1 MVIVTHE
8 LESIYKIAHR
18 VLMLDKEARGMI
30 AEGTPLELKEHS
42 TDPRVKS
49 FFLRKLPATPTEQR
63 FYDN

>member
-1 MVIVTHE
+1 
-8 LESIYKIAHR
+8 
-18 VLMLDKEARGMI
+18 MLDKEARGMI